1 MNREMNRIL
10 AAPAGMTPS
19 IGKCEAGS
27 NAVVLAYQVDCEN
40 GSLFRRRSSNMFNV
54 LRVVVAIAA
63 WHFVWPNATF
73 AQTWPSKPIRVIVP
87 LTAGSAADV
96 VPRIV
101 FEQVSAQLG
110 QSMIVENRTGGG
122 GTIGALAVA
131 RAEPDGYT
139 VLVHSNAHTIAP
151 AVHAHLG
158 YDVIKDFAGITP
170 LGNVPNVL
178 VIAPSKGIKTIQ
190 ELVAKSKAAP
200 GSINYASGGTGT
212 PPHLTA
218 ERFRVSAGFT
228 GQHIPFRGAP
238 EALTE
243 VLSGRVDYYF
253 SPIAPALPFIRDG
266 KLIALAV
273 SSTKRSSA
281 LPDVPTTVESG
292 FADSDFDFYAGM
304 WVPAKTPRDIVA
316 RLHAETVKALASEN
330 VQGKLRN
337 IGVEPMIMTPEEFDK
352 RVAAE
357 VANAGVLAKAAGIAA
372 Q

>member
-1 MNREMNRIL
+1 MAHL
-10 AAPAGMTPS
+10 SSLSVAG
-19 IGKCEAGS
+19 
-27 NAVVLAYQVDCEN
+27 L
-40 GSLFRRRSSNMFNV
+40 
-54 LRVVVAIAA
+54 VA
-63 WHFVWPNATF
+63 F
-73 AQTWPSKPIRVIVP
+73 ACVGASAFGQTTWPTKSIRVIVP

-101 FEQVSAQLG
+101 FEQVSVQIR

-139 VLVHSNAHTIAP
+139 ILAHSNAHTIAP
-151 AVHAHLG
+151 AVNANLA
-158 YDVIKDFAGITP
+158 YDVVKDFAGITP

-178 VIAPSKGIKTIQ
+178 VISPTKGITSVH
-190 ELVAKSKAAP
+190 ELVAKAKAAP

-243 VLSGRVDYYF
+243 VLAGRVDFYF

-266 KLIALAV
+266 KLVPLVV
-273 SSTKRSSA
+273 SSTRRSSA
-281 LPDVPTTVESG
+281 LPDVLTTVEAG
-292 FADSDFDFYAGM
+292 FVNSDFDFYAGA
-304 WVPAKTPRDIVA
+304 WVPSRTPRDIVM
-316 RLHAETVKALASEN
+316 RLHAETVKALANEA
-330 VQGKLRN
+330 VQAKLKN
-337 IGVEPMIMTPEEFDK
+337 LGVEPMLMTPEEFDK
-352 RVAAE
+352 RVAVE